1 MSNKVKDKTV
11 KLRKEPKTPKVSTTE
26 ALNSF
31 MNFTIQNLRTLDSN
45 DRIFDNRIEYI
56 LTYLSAGNTIDE
68 DNIGDNG
75 TFVSSN
81 FVEIDGKLHKI
92 KFLIEGYQLAPIEPL
107 EDGTLPEAD
116 PNKFVFKK
124 EDITVEVMAPSLKEA
139 VEELKSRIR
148 ASKNIEIVKG

>member
-1 MSNKVKDKTV
+1 MSNKVKDTRV
-11 KLRKEPKTPKVSTTE
+11 KLRKDEKAPKVSTTE

-31 MNFTIQNLRTLDSN
+31 MNFTLSNFKILDGN
-45 DRIFDNRIEYI
+45 DRVFENRIEYI
-56 LTYLSAGNTIDE
+56 LTYLAGENVVEE
-68 DNIGDNG
+68 DAIGDNG
-75 TFVSSN
+75 VFVSSN
-81 FVEIDGKLHKI
+81 FVEIDKKLYKI

-124 EDITVEVMAPSLKEA
+124 EDITVEIVAPSLKEA

-148 ASKNIEIVKG
+148 ASKSIEIVKG